1 MRVPHQ
7 GLSCNVV
14 VWWLSQGV
22 AKPSLSSLN
31 VYLYLDLICSFS
43 EVLVANL
50 VHPLYSH
57 NFSQALIN
65 KYPDPSQH
73 GFVYLPSFCSLQQN
87 RFDNFV
93 LNRQIFVV
101 LPITL
106 DFHTHVSREV
116 ESCPWFSDYRLDIR
130 LCPPCTPTI
139 LPRYMKPS
147 APSNAL
153 PQASLVFHTW
163 YS

>member
-1 MRVPHQ
+1 MSARCFPLSLPLRFPHQ

-31 VYLYLDLICSFS
+31 VYLYLDLICSLS

-50 VHPLYSH
+50 VHPLYSQ

-65 KYPDPSQH
+65 IYIWILLSMNLFICQVSAPYSKTD
-73 GFVYLPSFCSLQQN
+73 LT
-87 RFDNFV
+87 FV

-101 LPITL
+101 RQLPWIST
-106 DFHTHVSREV
+106 HTFLEKWKVALGFLIIVLTSG
-116 ESCPWFSDYRLDIR
+116 
-130 LCPPCTPTI
+130 
-139 LPRYMKPS
+139 S
-147 APSNAL
+147 ASVYTHYIA
-153 PQASLVFHTW
+153 
-163 YS
+163 